1 MSRFLRNT
9 RGVALILTILIVSL
23 IVALTLQFN
32 RTMRTHV
39 VSAGNIGHG
48 LKALYAAK
56 SGVAY
61 GLALLKEDSPD
72 VDTVQDDWAN
82 QDKLAAM
89 SAGSQALFDGGR
101 FELKIMDESGKI
113 PINDLIH
120 DQEVNQALKEVLRRF
135 LELDEFG
142 LEHEQINTIMDAITD
157 WLDPDEDNTNPFH
170 DSEEDYYMG
179 LEKPYHC
186 KNGPLDSP
194 EELLLVKGISPELF
208 YGTDEQPGIGPYI
221 SVVRDSEGSVVRDGE
236 GKININ
242 TAAPMVLRSLHE
254 DLASD
259 TGKTMVDEMVD
270 YRINADDEALKSS
283 TWYHDAGVPKDI
295 ELSKKIIK
303 TTSDHFQIKSVGH
316 FGNMTKHIVAVAKR
330 DPDRGDVQTL
340 SWKIE

>member
-1 MSRFLRNT
+1 MGRFLGNT

-39 VSAGNIGHG
+39 ASAGNIGHG

-61 GLALLKEDSPD
+61 GLALLKEDSLD

-113 PINDLIH
+113 PINDLIR
-120 DQEVNQALKEVLRRF
+120 DQEVNEALKDVLRRF

-208 YGTDEQPGIGPYI
+208 YGRDEQPGIGPYI
-221 SVVRDSEGSVVRDGE
+221 SVVRDGD

-242 TAAPMVLRSLHE
+242 TAAPMVLRSLHQ
-254 DLASD
+254 DLTSD
-259 TGKTMVDEMVD
+259 TGKAMVDDMVD
-270 YRINADDEALKSS
+270 YRINGDDEALKSL

-295 ELSKKIIK
+295 EIDKNIIK
-303 TTSDHFQIKSVGH
+303 TTSHHFQITSVGN
-316 FGNMTKHIVAVAKR
+316 FGNTTKHVVAVVER